1 MGGLSLLV
9 FQLEPKRNKAQK
21 AIILM
26 QYSSGAQSTV
36 IERVL
41 LPTKDF
47 TNGLETKREKEEK
60 DAKDEQKRKV
70 YKKGQRPSLGHF

>member
-70 YKKGQRPSLGHF
+70 DEKGQRPSLGHF